1 MAKVFLSHS
10 SRDNEAALRL
20 KSWLDEQG
28 LTPAFLDFDRSDGI
42 PPGANWEKTLYRN
55 IRDCQALLILQSP
68 NWSASRW
75 CFAEFIQ
82 ARVLGKP
89 IFQVVDSDAGAV
101 ERPIAADLQR
111 LDLRSDRAAGLE
123 QLKRQ
128 LVEIAL
134 QDQGGFPWPPPAEPD
149 RSPFPGLMWFEAED
163 AAVFFGRDDDWRAVI
178 ERLRGMGRKQVGSRL
193 LVLQGASGS
202 GKSSLLRA
210 GVLPRLRR
218 AGREWLVLPPVRPR
232 GQPLQALA
240 QALAVALGQA
250 ADWRALHQ
258 QLLAAAD
265 PPALGGLLEGWIA
278 DLRVAAGAPEAQ
290 ILLPIDQGEELFTVA
305 EEQERQRFLGVMAAA
320 LSQPLPLLAL
330 MTIRADAM
338 GALQALPTLAN
349 TFETLPLGP
358 LSIERYREIIEG
370 PARVVGLTVEP
381 ALVERAIRDT
391 ATEDALPLLAF
402 ALKELYAR
410 FGADGLLTLS
420 DYQALGDAAAGLSP
434 LENAVRQAAHEA
446 LNPEPGPAELQAL
459 RDAFVPAMVS
469 VSDQGA
475 LTRRAARW
483 DQLPVAARPL
493 LEALVTARLLVR
505 RQSEGEPSTV
515 EVCHEALLRVWPQ
528 LRTWLEDARDFL
540 IGIDQ
545 IDRDHLQ
552 WRQAQKDAPAD
563 ASELLLRGA
572 KLDKARRWLKERPD
586 AITPELRSFMELSI
600 RQERVRGVQST
611 VTKVG
616 ILVLIGAGVIGAIGW
631 IRLNPRLYAN
641 LLTAKASLTGSTG
654 DIEAAL
660 KALHEHRRRLLAAML
675 PDEGSTQSGKML
687 YNAFNCSTPTQA
699 NAEFCESESRVVQ
712 LLQMEHAPY
721 PLNNLQKTLEAGR
734 FGHRY
739 YDPPPMA
746 AFDKQFTPGA
756 IKDTVLLLLDA
767 KGAGADL
774 PDGNP
779 GVVDSEKEAW
789 MIPCKLLRTIEEW
802 WRKATMQQCVLFNK
816 AEKGHYDYSVFDD
829 QNCTI
834 IRTAPN
840 PDPSDKTRVD
850 SMKTLGYWFF
860 DSRFRFVAQRY
871 EYCPASVGIL
881 TTAKPPPPKP

>member
-10 SRDNEAALRL
+10 SRDNEAAMRL
-20 KSWLDEQG
+20 KIWLDEQG
-28 LTPAFLDFDRSDGI
+28 LTLAFLDFDRLDGI

-55 IRDCQALLILQSP
+55 IHDCQALLILQTP

-89 IFQVVDSDAGAV
+89 IFQVVDSDAGAA

-111 LDLRSDRAAGLE
+111 LDLRIDRSAGLE

-134 QDQGGFPWPPPAEPD
+134 QDQGGFPWPPPAELD
-149 RSPFPGLMWFEAED
+149 RSPFPGLMWFEEED

-178 ERLRGMGRKQVGSRL
+178 ERLRGMRRKQAGPRL

-218 AGREWLVLPPVRPR
+218 AGREWLVLPPLRPR

-258 QLLAAAD
+258 QLLATAD
-265 PPALGGLLEGWIA
+265 PSALGGLLAGWIA
-278 DLRVAAGAPEAQ
+278 DLRVAGGAPEAQ
-290 ILLPIDQGEELFTVA
+290 LLLPIDQGEELFTVA
-305 EEQERQRFLGVMAAA
+305 EEQERQRFLEVLAAA
-320 LSQPLPLLAL
+320 LTQPLPLQAL

-338 GALQALPTLAN
+338 GALQGLPTLAN

-410 FGADGLLTLS
+410 FGADGLLSLS

-446 LNPEPGPAELQAL
+446 LKPEPGAVALQAL
-459 RDAFVPAMVS
+459 RDAFVPAMVT
-469 VSDQGA
+469 VSEQGA
-475 LTRRAARW
+475 FTRRAARW
-483 DQLPVAARPL
+483 DQLPVEARPL
-493 LEALVTARLLVR
+493 LEALVSARLLVR
-505 RQSEGEPSTV
+505 RQPEGEPSTV

-528 LRTWLEDARDFL
+528 LRAWLEEARDFL

-545 IDRDHLQ
+545 INRDHLQ
-552 WRQAQKDAPAD
+552 WRQAQKEAPAD
-563 ASELLLRGA
+563 ASELLLRGT
-572 KLDKARRWLKERPD
+572 KLDKARRWLRERPE
-586 AITPELRSFMELSI
+586 AIPPELRSFMEISI
-600 RQERVRGVQST
+600 SQERLRGLQSAAT
-611 VTKVG
+611 TAG
-616 ILVLIGAGVIGAIGW
+616 FLVLLGVGVIGAIGW

-641 LLTAKASLTGSTG
+641 LLATKASLTGSTG

-660 KALHEHRRRLLAAML
+660 KALHEHRRRLLVARFPA
-675 PDEGSTQSGKML
+675 DGSTDNDPSL
-687 YNAFNCSTPTQA
+687 TNAFNCTTPTTA
-699 NAEFCESESRVVQ
+699 NAEFCASERRVVE
-712 LLQMEHAPY
+712 LLQMEHAHYPLRQLQTTLAAKKFGQRY
-721 PLNNLQKTLEAGR
+721 YDAPMAPLNNR
-734 FGHRY
+734 
-739 YDPPPMA
+739 
-746 AFDKQFTPGA
+746 FTPGA
-756 IKDTVLLLLDA
+756 LRDTVALLLDA

-779 GVVDSEKEAW
+779 GTIDSEKEAW
-789 MIPCKLLRTIEEW
+789 MIPCTLLRDIEAW
-802 WRKATMQQCVLFNK
+802 WRKATLQQCVLFKK
-816 AEKGHYDYSVFDD
+816 AANGNYDYEETYD
-829 QNCTI
+829 QNCTVM
-834 IRTAPN
+834 RSTPN
-840 PDPSDKTRVD
+840 PNPGGHSQFD
-850 SMKTLGYWFF
+850 SMRTLGFWFF
-860 DSRFRFVAQRY
+860 DARSPYVAKRY
-871 EYCPASVGIL
+871 ESCPISAVGL
-881 TTAKPPPPKP
+881 NPDKPPPPKP